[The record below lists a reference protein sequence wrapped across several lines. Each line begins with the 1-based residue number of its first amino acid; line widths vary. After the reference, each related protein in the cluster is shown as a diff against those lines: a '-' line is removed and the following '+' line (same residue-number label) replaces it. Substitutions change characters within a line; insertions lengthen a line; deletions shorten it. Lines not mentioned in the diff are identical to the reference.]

1 MPAGK
6 HELGFGAKRHVPD
19 EVTCVWGARLIFPD
33 DLVWD
38 RQDMIGE
45 EADRMMLGLWLND
58 GALRAAV
65 TEARRMADG
74 LELSPREERRVVLF
88 EDERGIIVADPQSSH
103 GYLYAA
109 AWLK

>member
-1 MPAGK
+1 MD
-6 HELGFGAKRHVPD
+6 ERTLGFGAKRHVPD
-19 EVTCVWGARLIFPD
+19 EVTCVWGARLIWPD

-38 RQDMIGE
+38 RQDMIGAEAERE
-45 EADRMMLGLWLND
+45 ELRDWLNG
-58 GALRAAV
+58 GALRSAL

-74 LELSPREERRVVLF
+74 LELAPREERRVVLF

-109 AWLK
+109 GWMK